1 MKKIV
6 KLTEQ
11 DLIHIVRKIINEQNE
26 NVKCPPKV
34 KVSKQ
39 LVDSK
44 LNFIVKEV
52 DYWINS
58 EQTTKILNEIDS
70 KYRNVVKKILVESK
84 PAIIETNK
92 KLLYST
98 YGIIPT
104 YNQTSDV
111 TNIVNTF
118 YRGIVSEIEGNFI
131 TKNLMRAFINKDN
144 IQSTKNIVSS
154 VLDKIFFIIRRITY
168 DPYKEASFEIK
179 KNLPKCIDG
188 SSSYVG
194 GKPILA
200 DVKKELVNQKSNIN
214 KLLDTY
220 V

>member
-6 KLTEQ
+6 KLSEQ
-11 DLIHIVRKIINEQNE
+11 DLIRIVGKIINEQN
-26 NVKCPPKV
+26 VKCPPEV

-98 YGIIPT
+98 YGIIPI

-118 YRGIVSEIEGNFI
+118 YQGIVSEIEGNFI

-168 DPYKEASFEIK
+168 DPYKEANFEIK
-179 KNLPKCIDG
+179 KNLPKCSDG
-188 SSSYVG
+188 SASYVG
-194 GKPILA
+194 GKYILA
-200 DVKKELVNQKSNIN
+200 DVKKELVNQKNYIN

>member
-11 DLIHIVRKIINEQNE
+11 DLIHIVRKIINEQN
-26 NVKCPPKV
+26 VKCPQKV

-131 TKNLMRAFINKDN
+131 TKNLMRA
-144 IQSTKNIVSS
+144 
-154 VLDKIFFIIRRITY
+154 LKILFRQF
-168 DPYKEASFEIK
+168 
-179 KNLPKCIDG
+179 
-188 SSSYVG
+188 
-194 GKPILA
+194 
-200 DVKKELVNQKSNIN
+200 
-214 KLLDTY
+214 
-220 V
+220 